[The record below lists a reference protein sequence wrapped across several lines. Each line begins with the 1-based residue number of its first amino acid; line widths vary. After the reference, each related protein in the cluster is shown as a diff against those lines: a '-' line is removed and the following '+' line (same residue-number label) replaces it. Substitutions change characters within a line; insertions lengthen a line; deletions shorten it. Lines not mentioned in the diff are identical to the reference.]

1 MKNKEAQHVYN
12 KLREGMNSGVVTS
25 KNIRSGNPKP
35 WGPSN
40 GQ

>member
-1 MKNKEAQHVYN
+1 
-12 KLREGMNSGVVTS
+12 MNSGVVTS

-40 GQ
+40 GQWNLF